1 MKVYNLQCHQ
11 QHLFEGW
18 FASLDE
24 LERQQT
30 RGWLTCPVCGDAD
43 VRRLP
48 SAPHVVTSHAKS
60 ATGSQHVEQSSTS
73 DERRRAAQGV
83 VLSAFR
89 ELMAR
94 TEDVGERFAEQARA
108 IHQGDVPARDIRGKA
123 TPEEVAALL
132 EEGIDV
138 LPLPDLDGLK
148 GPLQ

>member
-1 MKVYNLQCHQ
+1 MLSRANDLLQSYQAC
-11 QHLFEGW
+11 LSP
-18 FASLDE
+18 ASNPA
-24 LERQQT
+24 RT
-30 RGWLTCPVCGDAD
+30 VWLTCPVCGDAD

-83 VLSAFR
+83 VLSALR